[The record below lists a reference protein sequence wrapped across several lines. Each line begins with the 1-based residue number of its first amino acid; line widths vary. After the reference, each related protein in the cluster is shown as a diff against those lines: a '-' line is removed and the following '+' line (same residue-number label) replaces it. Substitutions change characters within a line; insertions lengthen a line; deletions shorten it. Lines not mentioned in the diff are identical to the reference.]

1 VSVPSYP
8 SERSRIF
15 VLGVPIF
22 RLSAIFLFNLIEVS
36 VPS

>member
-1 VSVPSYP
+1 VSVPSQA
-8 SERSRIF
+8 SELLRIF

-22 RLSAIFLFNLIEVS
+22 HLSAIFPFKFIEVS